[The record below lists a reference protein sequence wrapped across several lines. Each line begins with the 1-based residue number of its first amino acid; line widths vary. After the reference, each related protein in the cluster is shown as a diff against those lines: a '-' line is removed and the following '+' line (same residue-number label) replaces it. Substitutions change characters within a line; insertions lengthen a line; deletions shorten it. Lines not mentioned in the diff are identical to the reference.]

1 MKYFKILAADTNH
14 YKSLIRDY
22 RKDMNIIT
30 YTETLTE
37 LEDIEQKEMVVIYN
51 RSKLNKAELKMLFG

>member
-51 RSKLNKAELKMLFG
+51 RSKLNKAELKILFG